1 MGLDFRNG
9 SLADRPDHAL
19 ATGSLKYSEGNHV
32 THNAF
37 SDLVL
42 CVTCMFIAF
51 RNLPIGTG
59 RVAHVDSVSV
69 YAGMGIACLVIGIA
83 AALGVV
89 RFSDWSP
96 FNERMHGP
104 HRIAS
109 TFAAVGAFP
118 LLAYTLAHRG
128 SPISRRVSG
137 AWWFT
142 FVVGGLGL
150 GVWLLGFKLWAQIVP
165 ALSGIWMF
173 YSIATS
179 IRGRNLQLGALG
191 LIFLLAAFLVTLMI
205 PDSYN
210 ALGVF
215 SSTQLFHYFLATA
228 LFLIAFAVPRESISN
243 GAADIAL

>member
-1 MGLDFRNG
+1 M
-9 SLADRPDHAL
+9 
-19 ATGSLKYSEGNHV
+19 
-32 THNAF
+32 THDSF

-42 CVTCMFIAF
+42 CATCMFIAF
-51 RNLPIGTG
+51 RNLPMGT
-59 RVAHVDSVSV
+59 VHVDRGESDLG
-69 YAGMGIACLVIGIA
+69 YAGIGIACLVIGMA

-118 LLAYTLAHRG
+118 LLAYTIAYRG

-142 FVVGGLGL
+142 FVAGGLGL
-150 GVWLLGFKLWAQIVP
+150 GAWLLGFKAWAQIVP

-173 YSIATS
+173 LSVAKS
-179 IRGRNLQLGALG
+179 FRGRSLTTGAFG
-191 LIFLLAAFLVTLMI
+191 LIFLLAAFLVTLLV
-205 PDSYN
+205 PDSYSVF
-210 ALGVF
+210 GVF
-215 SSTQLFHYFLATA
+215 SSTQLFHYFLAAA
-228 LFLIAFAVPRESISN
+228 LLLIAISTAREPSSGGTNRIAV
-243 GAADIAL
+243 